1 MFYLFQLFHSF
12 LPLHNPIG
20 FGGADFIELAF
31 CLIIVAGILIAPRAS
46 RYVPRFSARTDYCVL
61 ALALL
66 PIALRLALLPN
77 HPAPTPDVYDEFGHL
92 LVADTLLHF
101 RFANPPLPLPQFFE
115 TFFVLQQ
122 PTYASIYPIGQGLM
136 LAIGQALFGSPW
148 AGVLISTGA
157 FCALCYW
164 MLRAFTTPA
173 WALFGGLLAVI
184 EFGPL
189 CGWMNSYWGG
199 HMAAVAGCLVFG
211 ALPRLIERAR
221 MRDAALLGLGLF
233 LHLLTRPY
241 ESIFLLLSAMLFFLP
256 SVRRAIAEFRSAP
269 PPAPAPPSFKAYL
282 GPYLAPAS
290 IPLLFLLAALGVT
303 ALQNKSVT
311 GNWTMPPYR
320 LSQIQYGVP
329 AALTFLSDPFPQRQ
343 LTPQQALEYKSQ
355 LAFRS
360 DSRENL
366 ATFLLRLEYRVRY
379 YRFFFL
385 PPLYLALPLLFFPL
399 REFRLRWLFL
409 TLGLFAAG
417 VNFFPAFQL
426 HYLAAVTCLFVL
438 WSVLALERLSQ
449 WSPAAARFL
458 MLFCAAHF
466 LFWYTVHVFD
476 NEPFSNTL
484 RADETWHSINHAN
497 PERRIQVNR
506 DLQSHPGKLLVF
518 VRYTPEHIF
527 QDEWVYNE
535 ADLNA
540 ARVVWARDLGP
551 LENQKLTALYPD
563 RTLLLLEPDARPPL
577 LSPMRQLGAVSIS
590 R

>member
-1 MFYLFQLFHSF
+1 MFYLFRLFYSF

-46 RYVPRFSARTDYCVL
+46 RYVFHLSSRRFYCVL
-61 ALALL
+61 VLALL
-66 PIALRLALLPN
+66 PIALRLILLPN

-92 LVADTLLHF
+92 LVADTMLHF
-101 RFANPPLPLPQFFE
+101 RFANPALALPQFFE
-115 TFFVLQQ
+115 TFFVIQQ

-136 LAIGQALFGSPW
+136 LALGQALFGLPW
-148 AGVLISTGA
+148 AGVVISTGA

-164 MLRAFTTPA
+164 MLRGWTTPA

-199 HMAAVAGCLVFG
+199 HFAAAAGCLVFG

-221 MRDAALLGLGLF
+221 LRDAALLGLGLF
-233 LHLLTRPY
+233 LHILTRPY
-241 ESIFLLLSAMLFFLP
+241 ESIFLLLSVMLFFLP
-256 SVRRAIAEFRSAP
+256 AARRAVGQLRSGAQ
-269 PPAPAPPSFKAYL
+269 PAPGSHRANAY
-282 GPYLAPAS
+282 GSYLTLAS
-290 IPLLFLLAALGVT
+290 IPLLFFFAALGIT

-329 AALTFLSDPFPQRQ
+329 AALTFLEDPLPQRA

-355 LAFRS
+355 IAFRGNQP
-360 DSRENL
+360 ENL

-385 PPLYLALPLLFFPL
+385 APLYLALPLLFFSL
-399 REFRLRWLFL
+399 REFRVRWLFL
-409 TLGLFAAG
+409 TLALFALG

-438 WSVLALERLSQ
+438 WSVLALKRLTQ
-449 WSPAAARFL
+449 WSPTAANFL

-466 LFWYTVHVFD
+466 LFWYAVHVFD
-476 NEPFSNTL
+476 NEPFSVAL
-484 RADETWHSINHAN
+484 RAEETWHSINHAN
-497 PERRIQVNR
+497 PERRILVNR
-506 DLQSHPGKLLVF
+506 ELQNLPGKLLVF

-535 ADLNA
+535 ADPGA

-551 LENQKLTALYPD
+551 LEDQKLAAFYRD
-563 RTLLLLEPDARPPL
+563 RTLLLLEPDARPPRL
-577 LSPMRQLGAVSIS
+577 QPYAPNAAAP
-590 R
+590 

>member
-1 MFYLFQLFHSF
+1 MFYLFRLFYSF

-46 RYVPRFSARTDYCVL
+46 RYVFHLSSRRLYCVL
-61 ALALL
+61 VLALL
-66 PIALRLALLPN
+66 PIALRLILLPN

-101 RFANPPLPLPQFFE
+101 RFANPALALPQFFE
-115 TFFVLQQ
+115 TFFVIQQ
-122 PTYASIYPIGQGLM
+122 PTYSSIYPIGQGLM
-136 LAIGQALFGSPW
+136 LALGQALFGLPW
-148 AGVLISTGA
+148 AGVVISTGA

-164 MLRAFTTPA
+164 MLRGWTTPA

-199 HMAAVAGCLVFG
+199 HFAAAAGCLVFG

-221 MRDAALLGLGLF
+221 LRDAALLGLGLF
-233 LHLLTRPY
+233 LHVLTRPY
-241 ESIFLLLSAMLFFLP
+241 ESIFLLLSVMLFFLP
-256 SVRRAIAEFRSAP
+256 AARRAVGQLRSGAR
-269 PPAPAPPSFKAYL
+269 PAPGSHRANAY
-282 GPYLAPAS
+282 GSYLTLAS
-290 IPLLFLLAALGVT
+290 IPLLFLFAALGIT

-329 AALTFLSDPFPQRQ
+329 AALAFLQDPLPQRA

-355 LAFRS
+355 IAFRGNQP
-360 DSRENL
+360 ENL

-385 PPLYLALPLLFFPL
+385 APLYLALPLLFFSF
-399 REFRLRWLFL
+399 REFRVRWLFL
-409 TLGLFAAG
+409 TLGLFALG

-438 WSVLALERLSQ
+438 WSVLALKRLTQ
-449 WSPAAARFL
+449 WSPTAANFL

-466 LFWYTVHVFD
+466 LFWYAVHVFD
-476 NEPFSNTL
+476 NEPFSVAL
-484 RADETWHSINHAN
+484 RAEETWHSINHAN
-497 PERRIQVNR
+497 PERRILVNR
-506 DLQSHPGKLLVF
+506 ELQNLPGKLLVF

-535 ADLNA
+535 ADPGA

-551 LENQKLTALYPD
+551 LEDQKLAALYRD
-563 RTLLLLEPDARPPL
+563 RTLLLLEPDARPPRL
-577 LSPMRQLGAVSIS
+577 QPYAPGEVTGP
-590 R
+590 